1 MCVYAGHD
9 SLVAERW
16 PYILSTYQ
24 GNLSSRAGQW
34 QALQGRQGSQGS
46 GSTSQDV
53 LQYDGSTQ
61 SKGMSEGSNSTG
73 NMPPPPTITDIVLEV
88 AHRLGYNNAIYSQGW
103 NQQPIFL
110 QSFGKQLQA
119 RAVGGRG
126 GQQHACL
133 PTMPVAVS
141 HNASGCSLN
150 GSWSLCKADMWCCVC
165 NCLQRSTT

>member
-46 GSTSQDV
+46 GSTSQDA

-61 SKGMSEGSNSTG
+61 SKGTSEGSNSTG
-73 NMPPPPTITDIVLEV
+73 SMPPPPTITDIVLEV

-110 QSFGKQLQA
+110 QSFGKQLH
-119 RAVGGRG
+119 
-126 GQQHACL
+126 GQWPTGWGSSTPVCQECL
-133 PTMPVAVS
+133 
-141 HNASGCSLN
+141 
-150 GSWSLCKADMWCCVC
+150 
-165 NCLQRSTT
+165 